1 MKHLTRWSAV
11 TASLVL
17 PLSIMV
23 LTPPAQA
30 AHPVPRG
37 AVPVVKAHM
46 THSTLRLSTHSV
58 HAGQIM
64 FKATAG
70 SKEHILQILRLHR
83 GYSPKDFQADIGQ
96 AFQGNTDAIARV
108 DDKVSW
114 LSGATARPGKPGWIE
129 ERLKAGHYVA
139 IDQEGNGFDK
149 FTVTGK
155 SVKRTPVRTH
165 GAIITY
171 TYGFDTVPG
180 TLPASGWVKTKNRA
194 DQPHFIEL
202 QRVKAG
208 TTRRQV
214 TKFIKAGGHG
224 NPSWIL
230 KAGTGLGVLSP
241 GRTGAWRLDLPRGR
255 YLLACFW
262 PDRFSGMPHF
272 LMGMY
277 DLVNLR

>member
-1 MKHLTRWSAV
+1 MKHLKRANAV
-11 TASLVL
+11 VASLAL
-17 PLSIMV
+17 PLTTMA
-23 LTPPAQA
+23 LTSTARA
-30 AHPVPRG
+30 AHPVPKR

-46 THSTLRLSTHSV
+46 THNDLTLSTHSV
-58 HAGQIM
+58 HAGRIM
-64 FKATAG
+64 FKATTR
-70 SKEHILQILRLHR
+70 SKEHILQILRLHQ
-83 GYSPKDFQADIGQ
+83 GYSSQDFQTDINL
-96 AFQGNTDAIARV
+96 AFQGDTDAIARV

-114 LSGATARPGKPGWIE
+114 LSGATARPGKPGWVE
-129 ERLKAGHYVA
+129 EKLKAGRYFA
-139 IDQEGNGFDK
+139 IDQEGNGFGR

-155 SVKRTPVRTH
+155 VVKRTPVKTH

-171 TYGFDTVPG
+171 TYGFDTGPG

-194 DQPHFIEL
+194 DQPHFIDL

-214 TKFIKAGGHG
+214 TKFIKSGGHG

-230 KAGTGLGVLSP
+230 KPGTGLGVLSP

-255 YLLACFW
+255 YLLTCFW
-262 PDRFSGMPHF
+262 PDRVSGMPHF